1 MCDCCPL
8 VGGARGAAADM
19 ISPLLRAAG
28 SLLHAVLPGV
38 LAPPA
43 NLTRAPTAAEVVLEL
58 LSSELDSETPAGV
71 LDHAT
76 TVLAT
81 LDTTLRFL

>member
-1 MCDCCPL
+1 VSVFQSHNL
-8 VGGARGAAADM
+8 VDR
-19 ISPLLRAAG
+19 
-28 SLLHAVLPGV
+28 
-38 LAPPA
+38 
-43 NLTRAPTAAEVVLEL
+43 
-58 LSSELDSETPAGV
+58 SSELDSETPAGV